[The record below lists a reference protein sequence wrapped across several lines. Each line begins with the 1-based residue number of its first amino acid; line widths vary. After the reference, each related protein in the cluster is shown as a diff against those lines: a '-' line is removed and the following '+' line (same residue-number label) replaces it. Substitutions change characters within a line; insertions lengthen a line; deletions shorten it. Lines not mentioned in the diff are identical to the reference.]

1 MSHIAR
7 GSLAVVLS
15 FTCWS
20 AALLT
25 AGEAVGADV
34 PAPPPRT
41 VADDRAWIP
50 EPGFT
55 SLITGTDL
63 SGWHYTGEPDLG
75 PATEATDGRYSG
87 RDGMLVVNPEVP
99 GKGPHLRQLW
109 TLREFPTDFTLKL
122 EFRASVNAD
131 SGIFIR
137 GMQLQCRDYL
147 VAGPFKDLKAYKPQ
161 DWNEIVIVVTGTTAH
176 CTCNG
181 DVLAAQMKVP
191 ANGPIGLE
199 ADRGQ
204 MEYRRIR
211 IAPR

>member
-1 MSHIAR
+1 MAFTIGLVGMSNS
-7 GSLAVVLS
+7 G
-15 FTCWS
+15 
-20 AALLT
+20 LT

-34 PAPPPRT
+34 PAQQPRP
-41 VADDRAWIP
+41 VSPDDRAWMP

-63 SGWHYTGEPDLG
+63 SGWHYQGEPDL
-75 PATEATDGRYSG
+75 ATATDATDGRYNA
-87 RDGMLVVNPEVP
+87 RDGMLVVNPEVT

-109 TLREFPTDFTLKL
+109 TLRVFPTDFTLKL

-147 VAGPFKDLKAYKPQ
+147 VAGPFKNLKDYKPQ
-161 DWNEIVIVVTGTTAH
+161 DWNEIVVVVTGTTAH

-181 DVLAAQMKVP
+181 EVLEAQMKVP

-211 IAPR
+211 IATR